1 MAARDLGANI
11 ARALKVSSCKKTWR
25 LDTIAQLSSE
35 MVCEK
40 QLNTMQF
47 LCDGIKG
54 FQHRPLEKRSTEQK
68 RPWERLSK
76 GARCRD
82 IVESLR
88 MLRANPSGQDGPRI
102 RFILPAD
109 GCQLYNKWWCYK
121 LRTSLIR
128 KHSTLVLQHAKKK
141 IRDFAF
147 SS

>member
-1 MAARDLGANI
+1 ME
-11 ARALKVSSCKKTWR
+11 KKTWR

-54 FQHRPLEKRSTEQK
+54 FQHRPLEQRSTEQK
-68 RPWERLSK
+68 RPWQRLPK

-88 MLRANPSGQDGPRI
+88 MLRANPSGPKP
-102 RFILPAD
+102 ILPAD
-109 GCQLYNKWWCYK
+109 GCQLYNKWWCDN
-121 LRTSLIR
+121 LMTSLIR

-141 IRDFAF
+141 IGDFAF

>member
-1 MAARDLGANI
+1 ME
-11 ARALKVSSCKKTWR
+11 KKTWR

-68 RPWERLSK
+68 RPWERLPK

-88 MLRANPSGQDGPRI
+88 MLGANPSGQDGPRI

-121 LRTSLIR
+121 VRTSLIR

-141 IRDFAF
+141 IGDFAF

>member
-1 MAARDLGANI
+1 MQKNMAARYD
-11 ARALKVSSCKKTWR
+11 
-25 LDTIAQLSSE
+25 AQLSSE

-109 GCQLYNKWWCYK
+109 
-121 LRTSLIR
+121 
-128 KHSTLVLQHAKKK
+128 A
-141 IRDFAF
+141 A
-147 SS
+147 SSIINCSVIN